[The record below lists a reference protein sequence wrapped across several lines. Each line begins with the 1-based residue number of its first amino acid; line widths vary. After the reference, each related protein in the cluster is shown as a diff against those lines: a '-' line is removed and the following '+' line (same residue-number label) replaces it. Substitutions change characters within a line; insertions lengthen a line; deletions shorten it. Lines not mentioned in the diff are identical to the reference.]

1 MSAAPVTAMRRLER
15 SRPPAT
21 APSRIDWYRVGAPG
35 RTVIRSRSTASSTDS
50 ASKTGTGCIVS
61 PATSEA
67 RMPALSPNM
76 WKYGL
81 TIR

>member
-1 MSAAPVTAMRRLER
+1 MPSAATVASAPSTSKVGCGCMVA
-15 SRPPAT
+15 PAT
-21 APSRIDWYRVGAPG
+21 MQ
-35 RTVIRSRSTASSTDS
+35 
-50 ASKTGTGCIVS
+50 
-61 PATSEA
+61 A